1 MPTDRLKPQLRSKDS
16 RGSSRAASV
25 PSTFER
31 ASPRSIGGSSRP
43 SPQIRTFTT
52 PQPQSRE
59 PSRNLGA
66 LSQEH
71 CTDSDLDD
79 DTLNE
84 IIMAVDLGT
93 KGTVGCSYYVARD
106 ETMYFME
113 DVKLGDIT
121 IVDACE

>member
-1 MPTDRLKPQLRSKDS
+1 M
-16 RGSSRAASV
+16 
-25 PSTFER
+25 
-31 ASPRSIGGSSRP
+31 
-43 SPQIRTFTT
+43 
-52 PQPQSRE
+52 
-59 PSRNLGA
+59 

-93 KGTVGCSYYVARD
+93 KGSVGCSYYVARD
-106 ETMYFME
+106 EAMYFME
-113 DVKLGDIT
+113 DVKLGDID